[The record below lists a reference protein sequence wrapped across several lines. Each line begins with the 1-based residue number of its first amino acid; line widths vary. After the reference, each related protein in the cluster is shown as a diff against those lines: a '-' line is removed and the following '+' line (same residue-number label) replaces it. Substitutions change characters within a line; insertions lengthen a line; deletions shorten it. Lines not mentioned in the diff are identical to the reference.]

1 MKASL
6 KKVALAALA
15 VSALTLAFAG
25 CAKKAPATK
34 LEAIKKAGKIIL
46 GTSADYPPYE
56 FHGQIDGKD
65 AIIGFDIEIAKEVAK
80 DLGVELEIKD
90 MDFDGLLAA
99 LKSGN
104 IDIII
109 SGMTPTEERRQNVDF
124 SDIYYYVEH
133 GVVIRK
139 ADEAKYGADV
149 ASLKDAQIGAQ
160 LSTIQVKLA
169 KSRIKGVADDQLEAP
184 HAQIKEIAKL
194 SDLILEVKN
203 SKIEALVAEL
213 PVAKAYISANP
224 DLTLASYTFKDDDG
238 GNAIAVNKDEATL
251 LAEVNKTLNRLIA
264 DGSVDRFIAEAN
276 AKVSE

>member
-80 DLGVELEIKD
+80 DLDVELEIKD

>member
-1 MKASL
+1 MNKSL
-6 KKVALAALA
+6 KVIAALTA
-15 VSALTLAFAG
+15 IAALFAFAG

-56 FHGQIDGKD
+56 FHGQVDGKD

-133 GVVIRK
+133 GVIIRK
-139 ADEAKYGADV
+139 ADESKYGTDIAT
-149 ASLKDAQIGAQ
+149 LKDKLIGAQ

-169 KSRIKGVADDQLEAP
+169 KMHIKGIAADKAEAP
-184 HAQIKEIAKL
+184 NDQIKEVAKL

-203 SKIEALVAEL
+203 SKVEAVVAEL
-213 PVAKAYISANP
+213 PVAKAYIAANP

-238 GNAIAVNKDEATL
+238 GNAIAVNKGEADL
-251 LAEVNKTLNRLIA
+251 LAEVNKTLAHLKA
-264 DGSVDRFIAEAN
+264 DGKVDQFIAEAN
-276 AKVSE
+276 AKVNP

>member
-1 MKASL
+1 MKVSL
-6 KKVALAALA
+6 KTIAVAALA
-15 VSALTLAFAG
+15 VMALTFAG
-25 CAKKAPATK
+25 CAKKAPETK

-65 AIIGFDIEIAKEVAK
+65 AIMGFDIEIAKEVAK

-90 MDFDGLLAA
+90 MAFDGLLAA

-149 ASLKDAQIGAQ
+149 ATLKDALIGAQ
-160 LSTIQVKLA
+160 LSTIQVKIA
-169 KSRIKGVADDQLEAP
+169 KTNIKGVAADQLEAP
-184 HAQIKEIAKL
+184 NAQIKEVASL
-194 SDLILEVKN
+194 SDLILELKN
-203 SKIEALVAEL
+203 SKIEGLVAEL
-213 PVAKAYISANP
+213 PVAKAYIAANP
-224 DLTLASYTFKDDDG
+224 DLMLASYTFKDDDG
-238 GNAIAVNKDEATL
+238 GNAIAVNKGEATL

-276 AKVSE
+276 AKVGQ